1 MIGCWAGRCSMEQRS
16 RRRWISV
23 VCLSRPVVLK
33 FGDEELQFLFRQVAQ
48 IALGQIGTAVLK
60 FGIFGVRLCHKLLHF
75 RSRLGRA
82 QLPGARLAAI
92 TGRRPL
98 SNKVYGMNSNEHRGV
113 K

>member
-1 MIGCWAGRCSMEQRS
+1 MEQKTQW
-16 RRRWISV
+16 RWISIL
-23 VCLSRPVVLK
+23 CFDCPAALK
-33 FGDEELQFLFRQVAQ
+33 FGDEDIQFLFRQVAQ

-82 QLPGARLAAI
+82 QLPGGRLAAI

-98 SNKVYGMNSNEHRGV
+98 SNKAYGLNSNEHRGV